1 MKQVASFRR
10 VAQEERHSDLQS
22 LFRGAIRLVLE
33 SVLDQEVRE
42 LVGAR
47 RYERIGSRK
56 DVLNGTYLRRLLTS
70 MGDVEIRVPRTRSS
84 GSPID
89 GVVDRYSR
97 RTEELDDA
105 ITAAYVQG
113 VSTRDMG
120 RVAEALTGTSVSR
133 STVSRVTKSLEAQ
146 VEALRSAP
154 ISGAYRY
161 VYLDATFLDGRWAR
175 AVENVSA
182 LVAYGVD
189 EHGHRQLLGVT
200 MGAEESEASWT
211 ELLTQLTNRGL
222 SGVELV
228 IADGHI
234 GLANAARKLLPEAKL
249 QRCTVHLERNIL
261 TKAPYRLR
269 GRLAGLVSS
278 IFNAPSLADARKQKD
293 ALAAGLGR
301 ELPEAMECLESGFAA
316 ATRFFAFPAA
326 HWKRIR
332 STNSLERLHGEI
344 KRRTRAV
351 GAFPD
356 RESALRLITAVA
368 VEATDVW
375 SDRRYL
381 DMSLSTRRLLKRL
394 LRDAR
399 TRSDRIYTQRGT

>member
-10 VAQEERHSDLQS
+10 VAQEERGSDLQT

-70 MGDVEIRVPRTRSS
+70 MGEVELRVPRTRSS
-84 GSPID
+84 GSPIE
-89 GVVDRYSR
+89 GVVDRYAR
-97 RTEELDDA
+97 RTAEVDDT

-120 RVAEALTGTSVSR
+120 RVAEALTGTGVSR
-133 STVSRVTKSLEAQ
+133 STVSRVTKSLEAK
-146 VEALRSAP
+146 VEALRNAP
-154 ISGAYRY
+154 ISGAFRY
-161 VYLDATFLDGRWAR
+161 VYLDATFLDARWAR

-211 ELLTQLTNRGL
+211 DLLTQLTNRGL

-234 GLANAARKLLPEAKL
+234 GLANAVRKLLPEAKL

-261 TKAPYRLR
+261 TKAPHRLR
-269 GRLAGLVSS
+269 GRLAGLVSN
-278 IFNAPSLADARKQKD
+278 IFKAGSLADAKKHKD

-301 ELPEAMECLESGFAA
+301 ELPEAMECLEQGFGA
-316 ATRFFAFPAA
+316 ATQFFAFPAA

-356 RESALRLITAVA
+356 RASALRLITAVA
-368 VEATDVW
+368 VETTEIW

-381 DMSLSTRRLLKRL
+381 DMSIFNKENAQTIS
-394 LRDAR
+394 A
-399 TRSDRIYTQRGT
+399 